1 MNKNGQLLFKS
12 GGFRKLISLKKT
24 QRYNLMQKFT
34 IKTYKDTRDY
44 EICDYP
50 YADTWQYLKITKYH
64 KGKYCGEE
72 SIDLSEINPETVLM
86 KKIGASF
93 LKSEKIP
100 AVKKI
105 L

>member
-1 MNKNGQLLFKS
+1 
-12 GGFRKLISLKKT
+12 
-24 QRYNLMQKFT
+24 MQKFT
-34 IKTYKDTRDY
+34 IKTYEDTRDY

-105 L
+105 LLKNSSADCVKHIKILKLTNNHE